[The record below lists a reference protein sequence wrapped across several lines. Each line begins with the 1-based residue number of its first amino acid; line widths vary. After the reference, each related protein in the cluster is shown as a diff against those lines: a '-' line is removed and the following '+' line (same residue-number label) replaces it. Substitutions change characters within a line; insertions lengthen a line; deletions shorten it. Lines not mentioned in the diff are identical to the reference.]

1 MGLVQEKKRNMA
13 ILSCNMWSKNK
24 TKEFIY
30 LTSEKARQAR
40 NKRETS
46 IKKSG
51 KRKGLKRTVFKGI
64 KLTVVRTPI

>member
-30 LTSEKARQAR
+30 LTSEKE
-40 NKRETS
+40 RETS
-46 IKKSG
+46 IKKVE
-51 KRKGLKRTVFKGI
+51 KEKD
-64 KLTVVRTPI
+64 

>member
-1 MGLVQEKKRNMA
+1 MGLVQEKKINMA

-30 LTSEKARQAR
+30 LTSEKE
-40 NKRETS
+40 RETS

-64 KLTVVRTPI
+64 FGIKLTVVRTPI